1 MNTAALD
8 LQPLRG
14 AILSVEDGLAVL
26 SGGAWT
32 KEPTGVVFNTLRA
45 GVIQGFEYT
54 YELSVKMLRR
64 RLRLDFESRS
74 VVDGASFKD
83 LIRMAGERGLVSSVE
98 AWFSYRD
105 LRNATA
111 HTYDLKKAEQVAA
124 EIPAFIQEAKFLLSR
139 LEASN
144 E

>member
-14 AILSVEDGLAVL
+14 AISSVDDGLAVL

-32 KEPTGVVFNTLRA
+32 EEPTGVVFNTLRA
-45 GVIQGFEYT
+45 GVIQSFEYT

-98 AWFSYRD
+98 AWFGFRD

-124 EIPAFIQEAKFLLSR
+124 EIPAFVGEAKFLLYR